1 MTLIS
6 LICEI
11 FGYQKKN
18 FTPVQFQM
26 IILQL
31 DQNLILTE
39 IDKLFS
45 ELDCSKNDKVFYEAL
60 EQELNSIT
68 EEDNPEMRLIN
79 KSKILTENNR
89 MPKSVL

>member
-1 MTLIS
+1 MTLIN

-68 EEDNPEMRLIN
+68 EEDNPEMKLIN

-89 MPKSVL
+89 MPQSVL